1 MNAEHQTSDALAEGE
16 AVRDWSSVAALNAG
30 LQRLSSTSV
39 LLVACDFDGTLAE
52 LVSDPAQA
60 RPRREALLALEM
72 LARLPHTHVAIVSGR
87 GLVDLASKLGPLP
100 GVRLVGSHGSEF
112 DADFAERFEPGLMEL
127 KAELLRELYT
137 IAGGAHGFLVE
148 PKPTGAALHYLQ
160 ADAETIAQAKQALD
174 RLLQRQTGL
183 RLRDGKHVWE
193 LSVIET
199 NKGSALELIRAQV
212 GASAAVYL
220 GDDLTDESAFAVLR
234 GPDVSIKVGEGQSS
248 AGLRLPDPES
258 VARFLARLAEQRH
271 ARFSAAGFPPIQS
284 LSLLSDLRT
293 AALISAQAEVVWLCA
308 PRLDS
313 PAIFAALLGGPTA
326 GRFSIGPADGATAIS
341 QRYLGA
347 SLVLETSFPGF
358 RVLDYLDVSA
368 GQPQQRAGRVDL
380 VRLVEGRGRV
390 LIEYAPRLVSGRQPT
405 ALERTAQGLRVVG
418 AADGVELYAPGVAFE
433 IVREGGH
440 DLARAEI
447 SLDEQTLLL
456 ELSYGAAGSKRSV
469 EAERRRRKESLDWW
483 HRWSLGLRLPSR
495 WREPVLRSAL
505 TLRGLCHG
513 PSGAIAAAATTS
525 LPEGIGGVR
534 NWDYRFCWP
543 RDASLAAAS
552 LARLGSLAE
561 GLALLDWLMQI
572 IEELPSA
579 DRLRPIYLLSGQE
592 LWPEAE
598 IAELVGYAGSRPVRV
613 GNAAAGQVQLDVF
626 GPIVD
631 LVYVLAEQGAPLSI
645 RHWRLVRQLVEA
657 VARRWQEPDQGIW
670 ELRCEP
676 RQHVHS
682 KVMCWLAVERGA
694 RLGALVFGQPQ
705 PQWYQLAEQI
715 RAEVL
720 TCGFNGSLGY
730 FTDTFGGSDL
740 DGALLSL
747 ATTGLVP
754 PDDPRLRATV
764 TAIEAQLLRGL
775 TVQRYL
781 YEDGLPGREG
791 GFHLLTAWL
800 GQAWAR
806 LGEWGRAEEL
816 LEGLI
821 RLAGPTG
828 LLSEQYDGQLGLALG
843 NHPQAYSH
851 LGLID
856 LALELDGR
864 SG

>member
-1 MNAEHQTSDALAEGE
+1 MSAEHESVAAVAEGDP
-16 AVRDWSSVAALNAG
+16 AGAWSSVAALDAG
-30 LQRLSSTSV
+30 SQRLASAPV
-39 LLVACDFDGTLAE
+39 LLVACDYDGTLAE

-60 RPRREALLALEM
+60 RPRREALLALEV

-87 GLVDLASKLGPLP
+87 GLADLASKLGPLP
-100 GVRLVGSHGSEF
+100 SVRLVGSHGSEF
-112 DADFAERFEPGLMEL
+112 DADFAERFEPGLREL
-127 KAELLRELYT
+127 KAEVLRELYS
-137 IAGGAHGFLVE
+137 IAGGARGLLVE

-160 ADAETIAQAKQALD
+160 ADPETVTRAKQALD
-174 RLLQRQTGL
+174 GLLQRQPGL
-183 RLRDGKHVWE
+183 RLRHGKHVWE
-193 LSVIET
+193 LAVIET

-212 GASAAVYL
+212 GASVAVYL

-234 GPDVSIKVGEGQSS
+234 GPDVSIKVGAGHSL
-248 AGLRLPDPES
+248 AGLRLPNPEA

-271 ARFSAAGFPPIQS
+271 AHFSVAGFPPIQS

-313 PAIFAALLGGPTA
+313 PAIFAGLLGGPTA
-326 GRFSIGPADGATAIS
+326 GRFEVGPADGAAALS

-347 SLVLETSFPGF
+347 SLVLETRFPGF
-358 RVLDYLDVSA
+358 RVVDYLDVSA
-368 GQPQQRAGRVDL
+368 GRPQQRAGRVDL
-380 VRLVEGRGRV
+380 VRLIEGSGKVRIV
-390 LIEYAPRLVSGRQPT
+390 YAPRMDFGRQAT
-405 ALERTAQGLRVVG
+405 ALEKTEQGLRIVG
-418 AADGVELYAPGVAFE
+418 AADGVELYAPGVNFE

-440 DLARAEI
+440 DLARAE
-447 SLDEQTLLL
+447 LDLQAQPLLL

-469 EAERRRRKESLDWW
+469 EAERLRRKDSLDWW
-483 HRWSLGLRLPSR
+483 HRWALGLRLPSR

-525 LPEGIGGVR
+525 LPEGLGGVR

-552 LARLGSLAE
+552 LARLGSLSE

-572 IEELPSA
+572 VEELPSA

-598 IAELVGYAGSRPVRV
+598 ISELVGYAGSRPVRV
-613 GNAAAGQVQLDVF
+613 GNAAAGQVQLDVL

-631 LVYVLAEQGAPLSI
+631 LVYVLAEQGAPLSM

-657 VARRWQEPDQGIW
+657 VERRWHEPDQGIW
-670 ELRCEP
+670 ELRGEP

-682 KVMCWLAVERGA
+682 KAMCWLAVERGV
-694 RLGALVFGQPQ
+694 RLGAMVFGQPQ
-705 PQWYQLAEQI
+705 PGWQQLAEQI

-720 TCGFNGSLGY
+720 TSGFNAALGY
-730 FTDTFGGSDL
+730 FTDAYGGSDV
-740 DGALLSL
+740 DGALLAL

-754 PDDPRLRATV
+754 ADDPRLRATV
-764 TAIEAQLLRGL
+764 AAVEAQLRRGP
-775 TVQRYL
+775 TVMRYL
-781 YEDGLPGREG
+781 REDGLPGREG

-806 LGEWGRAEEL
+806 LGERGRAEEL

-828 LLSEQYDGQLGLALG
+828 LLSEQYDGELGLALG

-856 LALELDGR
+856 LALELNGQE
-864 SG
+864 G